1 MDRYLKTRK
10 ASIKNT
16 YTLKNL
22 ARPQYHSI
30 TKTFQNAQKIV
41 SENRQGLNKPIFI
54 PTIQEVQMKKTV
66 IQSFFPL

>member
-1 MDRYLKTRK
+1 MDRYLKNRK
-10 ASIKNT
+10 TPIKTT

-41 SENRQGLNKPIFI
+41 SESRQGLNKPIF
-54 PTIQEVQMKKTV
+54 PQYRRFK
-66 IQSFFPL
+66 

>member
-1 MDRYLKTRK
+1 MDRYLKNRK
-10 ASIKNT
+10 TPIKTT
-16 YTLKNL
+16 YTMKNL

-41 SENRQGLNKPIFI
+41 SESRQGLNKPIFI

-66 IQSFFPL
+66 IQLFFPL